1 MTKIRVLLADDHPIV
16 RRGIRSLLQTAP
28 DIDVVAEA
36 KSGQEA
42 LSLVE
47 ELSPD
52 VLLLDME
59 MPNLSGVE
67 VARQLKA
74 ARSKVRVLALSA
86 YDDGQYVRNLLANGA
101 AGYITKEEAPEMIIE
116 AVRGVARGE
125 EGWLSRRAV
134 ARMSAWTRDSEL
146 AGNELSSREMDV
158 LRLLVAGKTNQEI
171 GHELK
176 ISEKTV
182 EKHVGAIFDKLD
194 VASRVEAAVQAVQRG
209 IV

>member
-28 DIDVVAEA
+28 DIEVVAEA

-42 LSLVE
+42 LSMVSDLT
-47 ELSPD
+47 PD

-59 MPNLSGVE
+59 MPGMSGVD
-67 VARQLKA
+67 VAKQLKSL
-74 ARSKVRVLALSA
+74 RSEVRVLALSA
-86 YDDGQYVRNLLANGA
+86 YDDGQYVRNLRANGA

-146 AGNELSSREMDV
+146 AGSELSTRELEV
-158 LRLLVAGKTNQEI
+158 LRLIVGGKTNQEI
-171 GHELK
+171 GHQLK

-182 EKHVGAIFDKLD
+182 EKHVGAIFNKMD
-194 VASRVEAAVQAVQRG
+194 VSSRVEAAVQAVQRSL
-209 IV
+209 V

>member
-1 MTKIRVLLADDHPIV
+1 MVSDLT
-16 RRGIRSLLQTAP
+16 
-28 DIDVVAEA
+28 
-36 KSGQEA
+36 
-42 LSLVE
+42 
-47 ELSPD
+47 PD

-59 MPNLSGVE
+59 MPGMSGVD
-67 VARQLKA
+67 VAKQLKSL
-74 ARSKVRVLALSA
+74 RSEVRVLALSA

-146 AGNELSSREMDV
+146 AGSELSTRELEV
-158 LRLLVAGKTNQEI
+158 LRLIVGGKTNQEI
-171 GHELK
+171 GHQLK

-182 EKHVGAIFDKLD
+182 EKHVGAIFNKMD
-194 VASRVEAAVQAVQRG
+194 VSSRVEAAVQAVQRSL
-209 IV
+209 V

>member
-1 MTKIRVLLADDHPIV
+1 
-16 RRGIRSLLQTAP
+16 
-28 DIDVVAEA
+28 
-36 KSGQEA
+36 
-42 LSLVE
+42 
-47 ELSPD
+47 
-52 VLLLDME
+52 
-59 MPNLSGVE
+59 
-67 VARQLKA
+67 
-74 ARSKVRVLALSA
+74 VRVLALSA

-101 AGYITKEEAPEMIIE
+101 SGYITKEEAPEMIIE

-134 ARMSAWTRDSEL
+134 ARMSAWTRDSEVI
-146 AGNELSSREMDV
+146 GNELSSREMDV

-171 GHELK
+171 GHQLK

-182 EKHVGAIFDKLD
+182 EKHVGAIFNKLN

>member
-16 RRGIRSLLQTAP
+16 RRGIRSLLQTAA
-28 DIDVVAEA
+28 DIEVVAEA
-36 KSGQEA
+36 KSGMEA
-42 LSLVE
+42 LQLID

-52 VLLLDME
+52 VVLLDME
-59 MPNLSGVE
+59 MPGMSGVD
-67 VARQLKA
+67 VAKQLKA
-74 ARSKVRVLALSA
+74 TRSGVHVLALSA
-86 YDDGQYVRNLLANGA
+86 YDDSQYVRNLLASGA
-101 AGYITKEEAPEMIIE
+101 AGYITKEEAPEMIID

-125 EGWLSRRAV
+125 EGWLSRRAI
-134 ARMSAWTRDSEL
+134 AKMSAWTRDSEV

-171 GHELK
+171 GLALK

-209 IV
+209 LV